1 MKEIKDLKRYE
12 ILDSDSGVYFLYQG
26 DEIVYVGQA
35 MSVYSRVGVHKKTG
49 EIAFDS
55 FSFISL
61 DIEEAD
67 AVESRYILELQP
79 KHNSTVPLYVNIT
92 SLRNRVK
99 AILGRNI
106 SMREFRKAILD
117 LNVESH
123 YFKGYQVYFKYADE
137 EIADYLECINK
148 AD

>member
-1 MKEIKDLKRYE
+1 MESIKDLKRYE

-49 EIAFDS
+49 EITFDS

-106 SMREFRKAILD
+106 CMREFRKAILD
-117 LNVESH
+117 LNIESH

-137 EIADYLECINK
+137 EIADYLEDIKK
-148 AD
+148 AA

>member
-1 MKEIKDLKRYE
+1 MEEIKDLKRYE

-123 YFKGYQVYFKYADE
+123 YFKGHQVYFKYADE
-137 EIADYLECINK
+137 EIADYLEGIKK
-148 AD
+148 AA